1 MGAPACSLLPCG
13 GASHTET
20 FWLFRL
26 LLQLTQPQQ
35 TSFALERNLRTQQ
48 EVGERVKE
56 LHFPEGAMLLME
68 EVGTPQVGAAPSI
81 RPTCA
86 APYQSRAGAHL
97 ILKDLS
103 HPEGLLSP
111 FTVCLWVTPK
121 AASSSFSS
129 CVPFLFSSAVLSA
142 CPLEHPK

>member
-13 GASHTET
+13 GASHAET

-56 LHFPEGAMLLME
+56 LRFPEGAMLLME

-81 RPTCA
+81 PPTCA
-86 APYQSRAGAHL
+86 APYQSRAGALL
-97 ILKDLS
+97 ILKDFCPPSLCAFGS
-103 HPEGLLSP
+103 PQSLLPHRSP
-111 FTVCLWVTPK
+111 AV
-121 AASSSFSS
+121 
-129 CVPFLFSSAVLSA
+129 FLFLVLISR
-142 CPLEHPK
+142 P